1 MILVE
6 IHINSLMKKGSEIM
20 KLISIK
26 KQLDRKYKKEKNQQ
40 HKSNNNKDDKD
51 KNIFSTADMSNVVS
65 FSNTETE
72 HNDTGKKGAKKADT
86 IFELIKEKYRENKN
100 LFYITIAVIMI
111 VCYAFFFLSPYI
123 FSPAKDSLLNTP
135 LNNYEV
141 LGNIQ
146 VSIDSWKYCE
156 DSSLMEID
164 INVNNELTEGIT
176 FECETKSREA
186 GNTITEIPSKIV
198 YSSSS
203 YLVIFVEEIPENFN
217 EILLSLYYSTQQEE
231 SDSVSLYTNR
241 YTAQRVNSIK
251 IKSATEYQIERL
263 NANIDDIQKKIESC
277 EKTIKKYEKN
287 NNNILSEITRLRDE
301 EQYLTTTEIA
311 NNEEKITNYQ
321 STISS
326 NNNNIAK
333 EQQKKKQYETSLD
346 EIKLKIKDL
355 KESEI

>member
-1 MILVE
+1 M
-6 IHINSLMKKGSEIM
+6 
-20 KLISIK
+20 SIK
-26 KQLDRKYKKEKNQQ
+26 KQLDRKEKKEKNFQNN
-40 HKSNNNKDDKD
+40 SNSNKEEKD
-51 KNIFSTADMSNVVS
+51 KEIFSTVDMCNVVS
-65 FSNTETE
+65 FNNNEKE
-72 HNDTGKKGAKKADT
+72 NNDTGKKGTKKADT
-86 IFELIKEKYRENKN
+86 IIELIKEKYRENKN
-100 LFYITIAVIMI
+100 LFYITIAVIMLI
-111 VCYAFFFLSPYI
+111 CYAFFFLSPYI

-135 LNNYEV
+135 LNTYEV
-141 LGNIQ
+141 LGDIQ

-164 INVNNELTEGIT
+164 INVENELTEGLT

-203 YLVIFVEEIPENFN
+203 YIVIFVEDVPENFN

-241 YTAQRVNSIK
+241 YTAQRVDSIK
-251 IKSATEYQIERL
+251 IKSATDYQIERL

-277 EKTIKKYEKN
+277 DKTIKKYEKSN
-287 NNNILSEITRLRDE
+287 NEIYGEITRLRDE

-321 STISS
+321 STLSS

-355 KESEI
+355 KESEM